1 MRALPAVQRIVLH
14 IAVAT
19 VVLLAITL
27 AAPERLIMFD
37 RVQPLAITALVL
49 GALLAEIDPTMRRF
63 GLSQGC
69 TGYAVAAFA
78 VSAAA
83 LWALASALPG
93 MQATL
98 AGVIAGAVL
107 MMLTGGAVYTL
118 LDEQNPPKKT
128 RRG

>member
-1 MRALPAVQRIVLH
+1 MNVLPTVQRIALH
-14 IAVAT
+14 VAVAT
-19 VVLLAITL
+19 VVLVAITV
-27 AAPERLIMFD
+27 AAPERLITFD

-69 TGYAVAAFA
+69 SGYAVAAFA
-78 VSAAA
+78 LSAAA
-83 LWALASALPG
+83 LWVLAFALPG

-98 AGVIAGAVL
+98 AGVVVGALL
-107 MMLTGGAVYTL
+107 MMLAGGAVYTL
-118 LDEQNPPKKT
+118 PDEQDPPKKH

>member
-1 MRALPAVQRIVLH
+1 MRALPTVQRIVLH

-27 AAPERLIMFD
+27 AAPERLITFD

-49 GALLAEIDPTMRRF
+49 GALPAEIDPTMRRF

-69 TGYAVAAFA
+69 SGYAVAAFA
-78 VSAAA
+78 LSAAA
-83 LWALASALPG
+83 LWVLAFALPG
-93 MQATL
+93 MQETL
-98 AGVIAGAVL
+98 AGVVVGALL
-107 MMLTGGAVYTL
+107 MMLAGGAVYTF
-118 LDEQNPPKKT
+118 LDEQDPPKKH

>member
-1 MRALPAVQRIVLH
+1 MAS
-14 IAVAT
+14 
-19 VVLLAITL
+19 
-27 AAPERLIMFD
+27 
-37 RVQPLAITALVL
+37 LVL

-69 TGYAVAAFA
+69 SGYAVAAFA
-78 VSAAA
+78 LSAAA